1 MRANKTST
9 IQARI
14 DPKLRKKGD
23 AILETLGITASQ
35 AVNAMYAQIVL
46 RNGLPFE
53 LKIPTNETK
62 QAMDE
67 LETGGGKTFSSFKEM
82 IDDAKK

>member
-1 MRANKTST
+1 MRATKTTT

-14 DPKLRKKGD
+14 DPKLKKKGD
-23 AILETLGITASQ
+23 VILSKLGITASQ

-53 LKIPTNETK
+53 LRMPNEATE
-62 QAMDE
+62 QAMHE
-67 LETGGGKTFSSFKEM
+67 LESGQGKTFSSFKDM
-82 IDDAKK
+82 LDDAKK

>member
-23 AILETLGITASQ
+23 AILEALGLTASQ

-53 LKIPTNETK
+53 LKIPTDATK
-62 QAMDE
+62 HAMDE
-67 LETGGGKTFSSFKEM
+67 LEAGGGKTFSSFKEM
-82 IDDAKK
+82 IDDSKK

>member
-1 MRANKTST
+1 MRATKTST

-14 DPKLRKKGD
+14 DPKLKKKGD
-23 AILETLGITASQ
+23 LILGKLGITASQ

-53 LKIPTNETK
+53 LKIPSKST
-62 QAMDE
+62 QRAMDE
-67 LETGGGKTFSSFKEM
+67 LDARGGKTFSSFKEM
-82 IDDAKK
+82 IDDAEK